1 MPRGKTKPS
10 PTGGAESKMDAVRK
24 ALSSLGYD
32 AKPPALGNFIREN
45 FGLTIPPNMISS
57 YKSQLKS
64 QTRKGRRGGRRGR
77 AAAGNAMGKDLGGNV
92 SLKDL
97 HEIKT
102 LAGRLGIAKLRK
114 LVEVLA

>member
-1 MPRGKTKPS
+1 MPRGKTNPQ

-24 ALSSLGYD
+24 ALSSLGFN
-32 AKPPALGNFIREN
+32 AKPPALDNFIREHYN
-45 FGLTIPPNMISS
+45 LTIPHNMISS

-64 QTRKGRRGGRRGR
+64 QSRKGRRGRRGR
-77 AAAGNAMGKDLGGNV
+77 VAAGNSMSKDLGGNV

-97 HEIKT
+97 QEIKT
-102 LAGRLGIAKLRK
+102 LAGRLGISKLRK